1 MTWTNPLTLLRHGW
15 TRHWNPDRP
24 VRTVV
29 SNLPFEDLK
38 KREQP
43 NRRYEGNAI
52 RTNKYRLWSFIP
64 MNLFEQF
71 HRMANIYFVGLAILN
86 FVPVVNAFQP
96 EVALIPIC
104 IILALTAV
112 KDGWEDFRRY
122 QTDQQLNNTPC
133 FIFSRKQMC
142 FVERRWKDVRVGDFV
157 RVLSNEIIPADI
169 LLLHTSDPNGVC
181 HMETANL
188 DGETSLKQRKVVPGF
203 SSLGEPF
210 QPQTFDSTVVC
221 ENPNNNLNLF
231 KGYVERPDK
240 RRTGLGMGFLLLWCF
255 YEMAVA
261 ILQMFLFL
269 RHDLFIAGHETK
281 SMLNNSGP
289 RYKRSKIER
298 KMNTDVL
305 FCVVLLFFMCLIGA
319 LGHAIWLE
327 TFSSMPSYIVPD
339 SNGNYTPSVLA
350 GFYMFFT
357 MIILLQVMIP
367 VSLYVSIELVKMG
380 QIFFITQDVELYDE
394 ELDRRVQCRALNI
407 TEDLG
412 QIQYVFSDKTGTLTE
427 NKMVFRRCSVMGTE
441 YCHEENAARLA
452 VISGANE
459 EEEVTIYQQTK
470 LPPLFPLEELQD
482 VHTGD
487 KNHANTQVTAASRRR
502 SKVAAEAQ
510 SDMAFS
516 SPLET
521 VVVPDRK
528 LILEVDRQ
536 MASIQTG
543 PYLDFF
549 LALAICNT
557 VLVSSVTAQ
566 RQRVKGRRSSS
577 YSGGSFHN
585 MRQWFRKCGL
595 GKVFTSMK
603 FFKRGGE
610 TLADPFSIDEDESDG
625 FHSSDVSDAAGQKVI
640 SSERKVKSGL
650 SGSEEVCY
658 EAHSPD
664 EAALI
669 HAAKAYGFT
678 MMERTPHYV
687 TVKLPDEALLKFEV
701 LDILTFD
708 STRRRMSI
716 IVRHPHT
723 KEIIMYTKGA
733 DSAIME
739 RLGNVFSDMSQVN
752 SEAKQTAVKTQRDLD
767 MYARNGLRTLCFAKK
782 VISEQEFRAWSAVR
796 QEALS
801 AIEEKE
807 ERLMETANFIESS
820 FTLLGATGIEDRLQE
835 SVPETIQALRR
846 AGMQVWVLTGDKPET
861 AINIAYSCKLLEHE
875 DLVFT
880 FSTNRKSLCKMRL
893 EDTLGELRR
902 SMLPPGADHQFRG
915 YSSAFTGPLM
925 EPSIGLVIDGPTLS
939 MAMSD
944 ELVELFVELCKHC
957 RAVLCC
963 RVTPLQKS
971 AVVKLIRQKLRVMTL
986 AVGDGANDVNMI
998 QAADVG
1004 IGVSGQE
1011 GMQAVMASDF
1021 AITRFKHLQRLLLVH
1036 GHWCYS
1042 RLANMVIYFFY
1053 KNVAYVNLLFWYQ
1066 FFCGFSATAM
1076 IDYWLMIFFN
1086 LFFTSAPPIMFG
1098 IMEKEVSDSTLLSLP
1113 ELYKRGQHSEGYRRS
1128 TFWIAILDA
1137 FYQSLVC
1144 FFIPYWTYNGSDIG
1158 IFAFGTPMNTV
1169 SLFTIILHLA
1179 IEIKSWTAVHWVIMI
1194 GSVLV
1199 YFIVTLAYSAICISC
1214 NPPSDPYW
1222 IMHKQ
1227 MADPMFYLVCILTTV
1242 VALLP
1247 RYTLHVLRGTLAPSP
1262 HLLARQLE
1270 RLSPSHREQR
1280 IREWRGLRDTCIS
1293 PSPSA

>member
-240 RRTGLGMGFLLLWCF
+240 RRTGFGIDSLLLRGCMVRNTDDAAGIVV
-255 YEMAVA
+255 Y
-261 ILQMFLFL
+261 
-269 RHDLFIAGHETK
+269 AGHETK

-441 YCHEENAARLA
+441 YCHEEN
-452 VISGANE
+452 
-459 EEEVTIYQQTK
+459 
-470 LPPLFPLEELQD
+470 
-482 VHTGD
+482 
-487 KNHANTQVTAASRRR
+487 
-502 SKVAAEAQ
+502 
-510 SDMAFS
+510 
-516 SPLET
+516 

-566 RQRVKGRRSSS
+566 RQRVRVNVADLAGAERVGDVLRVKGRRSSS

-610 TLADPFSIDEDESDG
+610 TLADPFSIDEDD
-625 FHSSDVSDAAGQKVI
+625 
-640 SSERKVKSGL
+640 GL

-739 RLGNVFSDMSQVN
+739 RLGNVFSDCCSKIKCVEQWCGW
-752 SEAKQTAVKTQRDLD
+752 KAV
-767 MYARNGLRTLCFAKK
+767 CFSLK

-880 FSTNRKSLCKMRL
+880 FSTNRKVLQCQLTNAS
-893 EDTLGELRR
+893 
-902 SMLPPGADHQFRG
+902 FRG

-944 ELVELFVELCKHC
+944 ELVEQFVELCKHC

-1247 RYTLHVLRGTLAPSP
+1247 R
-1262 HLLARQLE
+1262 
-1270 RLSPSHREQR
+1270 
-1280 IREWRGLRDTCIS
+1280 
-1293 PSPSA
+1293 

>member
-1 MTWTNPLTLLRHGW
+1 MKAQV
-15 TRHWNPDRP
+15 HWNPDRP

-240 RRTGLGMGFLLLWCF
+240 RRTGFGIDSLLLRGCMVRNTDDAAGIVV
-255 YEMAVA
+255 Y
-261 ILQMFLFL
+261 
-269 RHDLFIAGHETK
+269 AGHETK

-441 YCHEENAARLA
+441 YCHEEN
-452 VISGANE
+452 
-459 EEEVTIYQQTK
+459 
-470 LPPLFPLEELQD
+470 
-482 VHTGD
+482 
-487 KNHANTQVTAASRRR
+487 
-502 SKVAAEAQ
+502 
-510 SDMAFS
+510 
-516 SPLET
+516 

-566 RQRVKGRRSSS
+566 RQRVRVNVADLAGAERVGDVLRALTHSTK
-577 YSGGSFHN
+577 
-585 MRQWFRKCGL
+585 
-595 GKVFTSMK
+595 T
-603 FFKRGGE
+603 RGGE

-739 RLGNVFSDMSQVN
+739 RLGNVFSDMSQVK

-880 FSTNRKSLCKMRL
+880 FISVILQSLCKMRL

-944 ELVELFVELCKHC
+944 ELVEQFVELCKHC

-1247 RYTLHVLRGTLAPSP
+1247 RFFFYIFCQFPT
-1262 HLLARQLE
+1262 
-1270 RLSPSHREQR
+1270 
-1280 IREWRGLRDTCIS
+1280 INIS
-1293 PSPSA
+1293 KCNF

>member
-1 MTWTNPLTLLRHGW
+1 MQCSDSIPSAQTGVDVMTWTNPLTLLRHGW

-133 FIFSRKQMC
+133 FIFSR
-142 FVERRWKDVRVGDFV
+142 WKDVRVGDFV

-240 RRTGLGMGFLLLWCF
+240 RRTGFGIDSLLLRGCMVRNTDDAAGIVV
-255 YEMAVA
+255 Y
-261 ILQMFLFL
+261 
-269 RHDLFIAGHETK
+269 AGHETK

-441 YCHEENAARLA
+441 YCHEENGLSLITVRPHRRQKSRQHSSHSYQKML
-452 VISGANE
+452 IS
-459 EEEVTIYQQTK
+459 
-470 LPPLFPLEELQD
+470 
-482 VHTGD
+482 
-487 KNHANTQVTAASRRR
+487 
-502 SKVAAEAQ
+502 
-510 SDMAFS
+510 
-516 SPLET
+516 ET

-528 LILEVDRQ
+528 LMLEVDRQ

-566 RQRVKGRRSSS
+566 RQR
-577 YSGGSFHN
+577 
-585 MRQWFRKCGL
+585 CGL

-640 SSERKVKSGL
+640 SSERKVKSSL

-880 FSTNRKSLCKMRL
+880 FSTNRKVLQCQLTNASVPEQSLICV
-893 EDTLGELRR
+893 
-902 SMLPPGADHQFRG
+902 SQPA
-915 YSSAFTGPLM
+915 SSGKLAFTGPLM

-944 ELVELFVELCKHC
+944 ELVEQFVELCKHC

-1247 RYTLHVLRGTLAPSP
+1247 R
-1262 HLLARQLE
+1262 
-1270 RLSPSHREQR
+1270 
-1280 IREWRGLRDTCIS
+1280 
-1293 PSPSA
+1293 

>member
-122 QTDQQLNNTPC
+122 QTDQQLNNTSC

-157 RVLSNEIIPADI
+157 RVLCNEIIPADI

-203 SSLGEPF
+203 SSLVRALPI
-210 QPQTFDSTVVC
+210 TKY
-221 ENPNNNLNLF
+221 L
-231 KGYVERPDK
+231 ERPDK
-240 RRTGLGMGFLLLWCF
+240 RRTGFGIDSLLLRGCMVRNTDDAAGIVV
-255 YEMAVA
+255 Y
-261 ILQMFLFL
+261 
-269 RHDLFIAGHETK
+269 AGHETK

-319 LGHAIWLE
+319 LGHAIWLRLQ
-327 TFSSMPSYIVPD
+327 IIIWL
-339 SNGNYTPSVLA
+339 LA
-350 GFYMFFT
+350 VIFPG
-357 MIILLQVMIP
+357 LSLQVMIP

-427 NKMVFRRCSVMGTE
+427 NKMVFRRCSIMGTE

-502 SKVAAEAQ
+502 SKVAAGAQ

-528 LILEVDRQ
+528 LMLEVDRQ

-566 RQRVKGRRSSS
+566 RQRVRVNVADLAGAERVGDVLRALTHSTKT
-577 YSGGSFHN
+577 
-585 MRQWFRKCGL
+585 CGL

-739 RLGNVFSDMSQVN
+739 RLGNVFSGDEIKCVEQWCGW
-752 SEAKQTAVKTQRDLD
+752 KAV
-767 MYARNGLRTLCFAKK
+767 CFSLK

-880 FSTNRKSLCKMRL
+880 FSTNRKVLQCQLTNASVPEQSLIC
-893 EDTLGELRR
+893 
-902 SMLPPGADHQFRG
+902 FRG

-944 ELVELFVELCKHC
+944 ELVEQFVELCKHC

-1227 MADPMFYLVCILTTV
+1227 MADPMFYLVCILTTNQ
-1242 VALLP
+1242 LF
-1247 RYTLHVLRGTLAPSP
+1247 TIEKLRKLNY
-1262 HLLARQLE
+1262 
-1270 RLSPSHREQR
+1270 
-1280 IREWRGLRDTCIS
+1280 
-1293 PSPSA
+1293 

>member
-1 MTWTNPLTLLRHGW
+1 MKAHSVKY
-15 TRHWNPDRP
+15 RP

-43 NRRYEGNAI
+43 NRRYEDNAI
-52 RTNKYRLWSFIP
+52 KTNKYRLWSFIP

-104 IILALTAV
+104 VILALTAV

-142 FVERRWKDVRVGDFV
+142 FMERRWKDVRVGDFV

-169 LLLHTSDPNGVC
+169 LLLHTSDPDGVC

-203 SSLGEPF
+203 SGEPL
-210 QPQTFDSTVVC
+210 QPQTFDSSVVC

-240 RRTGLGMGFLLLWCF
+240 RRTGFGIDSLLLRGCTVRNTDDAAGIVV
-255 YEMAVA
+255 Y
-261 ILQMFLFL
+261 
-269 RHDLFIAGHETK
+269 AGHETK

-327 TFSSMPSYIVPD
+327 TFTSKPSYIVPE

-367 VSLYVSIELVKMG
+367 VSLYVSIELVKMW

-394 ELDRRVQCRALNI
+394 ELDSRVQCRALNI

-427 NKMVFRRCSVMGTE
+427 NKMVFRRCSIIGTE
-441 YCHEENAARLA
+441 YCHEENG
-452 VISGANE
+452 VVGE
-459 EEEVTIYQQTK
+459 FV
-470 LPPLFPLEELQD
+470 
-482 VHTGD
+482 
-487 KNHANTQVTAASRRR
+487 
-502 SKVAAEAQ
+502 
-510 SDMAFS
+510 
-516 SPLET
+516 SPYFLKQET

-528 LILEVDRQ
+528 LMLEVDRQ

-566 RQRVKGRRSSS
+566 RQRVKGRRNSS

-585 MRQWFRKCGL
+585 MQQWFRKCAL

-610 TLADPFSIDEDESDG
+610 TLADPFSTDEDESDG
-625 FHSSDVSDAAGQKVI
+625 FHSSDVSDATGQKGI
-640 SSERKVKSGL
+640 SSERKVKSSP

-669 HAAKAYGFT
+669 HAAKAYGFS
-678 MMERTPHYV
+678 MVERTPHYV
-687 TVKLPDEALLKFEV
+687 TVKLPNEALLKFEV

-723 KEIIMYTKGA
+723 KEITMYTKGA
-733 DSAIME
+733 DSAVME
-739 RLGNVFSDMSQVN
+739 RLGNVFSDMTQVD
-752 SEAKQTAVKTQRDLD
+752 SEEKQIAVKTQKDLD

-801 AIEEKE
+801 AMDEKE
-807 ERLMETANFIESS
+807 ERLMETANFIESN

-846 AGMQVWVLTGDKPET
+846 AGMQIWVLTGDKPET

-880 FSTNRKSLCKMRL
+880 FSTNRKVLQSASQCQLTNASVTEQSL
-893 EDTLGELRR
+893 T
-902 SMLPPGADHQFRG
+902 S
-915 YSSAFTGPLM
+915 FTGPLM
-925 EPSIGLVIDGPTLS
+925 EPSIGLVIDGLTLS

-944 ELVELFVELCKHC
+944 ELVEQFVELCKHC

-971 AVVKLIRQKLRVMTL
+971 AVVKLIQQKLRVMTL

-1098 IMEKEVSDSTLLSLP
+1098 IMDKEVSDSTLLSLP

-1199 YFIVTLAYSAICISC
+1199 YFIMTLAYSAICISC

-1247 RYTLHVLRGTLAPSP
+1247 SIRVGPKISVHSFDEPISILKGTVHSKMKSKLSFTHPCVVLMPFFFLNVPRTLVHIMAGDFFTENMLLWSEKRKIIIIINLYYVCVYTQQHSGPECYVLYTIIMETFAMTRTKN
-1262 HLLARQLE
+1262 
-1270 RLSPSHREQR
+1270 
-1280 IREWRGLRDTCIS
+1280 W
-1293 PSPSA
+1293 